1 MTASGPPVAGRLATN
16 TAWNAADLIVST
28 ITAIA
33 SSVIVA
39 RALGPTILGR
49 YQFILWAAAIVS
61 VLTMYGLP
69 VTANRFVARYLATGR
84 HDLAG
89 TVVARTIRYQ
99 LLFALLALAA
109 GLVFALTRAPAERPV
124 IALVFISLAPALL
137 MAVPTGVNSIDER
150 FARNVI
156 PSMIAEIAGTL
167 GILVVA
173 LRGGGLLELAAV
185 MLGTRTLDAV
195 LRYGMGWSR
204 LRELLRDRA
213 PAMPDGDRREFREMI
228 WQSVATQ
235 LLLFVV
241 WDRSE
246 IIFLELLS
254 TPAQLAFFSVSF
266 GLVAR
271 LRMIPNAL
279 VRAQTPR
286 ILKQYALSPD
296 VARGATIAAMRQQL
310 VLAIPGYAL
319 AVLFAGDAVL
329 LLYGQEYL
337 GAVPVMMVMAALS
350 LPSAVAR
357 PIEAL
362 LTAVDGRRSIL
373 RLTAIAAGLAI
384 GLDYALIAWRDA
396 VGAGAANGL
405 VSLSQALLLGLFA
418 TRVAGLRF
426 AAFRPWSLVLLGT
439 AAAIVARLATLTLAP
454 LPSLMVG
461 GAVALAIYAGGL
473 WRGSFLSAWEKTRL
487 AETFR
492 EARQTLSTTLIR

>member
-1 MTASGPPVAGRLATN
+1 MSASGPPVAGRLATN
-16 TAWNAADLIVST
+16 TAWNAADLTVGT
-28 ITAIA
+28 LTAIA
-33 SSVIVA
+33 NSVIVA

-69 VTANRFVARYLATGR
+69 VTANRFIARYLATGR
-84 HDLAG
+84 SDLAG
-89 TVVARTIRYQ
+89 AVVARTLRYQ
-99 LLFALLALAA
+99 LLFALVALGA
-109 GLVFALTRAPAERPV
+109 GAVFALTRAPAERMV
-124 IALVFISLAPALL
+124 VLLVFLSLGPALL

-156 PSMIAEIAGTL
+156 PSMVAEIGGTL
-167 GILVVA
+167 AILAVA
-173 LRGGGLLELAAV
+173 LSGGGLVELAAV
-185 MLGTRTLDAV
+185 MLGSRTLDAV
-195 LRYGMGWSR
+195 LRYGMGWQR
-204 LRELLRDRA
+204 LRQLLRGRA
-213 PAMPDGDRREFREMI
+213 AAIPEGDWREFREMI

-254 TPAQLAFFSVSF
+254 TPEQLAFFSVSF

-271 LRMIPNAL
+271 LRMIPTAA

-286 ILKQYALSPD
+286 ILKQHAVSPEA
-296 VARGATIAAMRQQL
+296 ARGATLGAMRQQL
-310 VLAIPGYAL
+310 VLAIPGHLL

-329 LLYGQEYL
+329 LMYGREYL

-350 LPSAVAR
+350 LPGAAAR

-373 RLTAIAAGLAI
+373 RLTAITAVATVAIDYVFIAAL
-384 GLDYALIAWRDA
+384 DA

-405 VSLSQALLLGLFA
+405 VSLLQAALLGFFA
-418 TRVAGLRF
+418 WRVAGLRLDGL
-426 AAFRPWSLVLLGT
+426 RPWGLLGLGL
-439 AAAIVARLATLTLAP
+439 LATLAARAVTLTLPP
-454 LPSLMVG
+454 LLALVAG
-461 GAVALAIYAGGL
+461 AAVAIGLYALGL
-473 WRGSFLSAWEKTRL
+473 WRGRFLSTYEKNRL
-487 AETFR
+487 VETFR
-492 EARQTLSTTLIR
+492 EARQTLTTALRR